1 MARKRRCVA
10 QVGSVRSPKVASR
23 GESWRDGASSGSAPF
38 FAGLFIRWL
47 LRGADLINFVVL
59 ASRSVFSGRRQEPRK
74 MEVLDSC
81 IREDYDLI
89 RRALTPPPDLPA
101 LSAGKDGN

>member
-1 MARKRRCVA
+1 
-10 QVGSVRSPKVASR
+10 
-23 GESWRDGASSGSAPF
+23 
-38 FAGLFIRWL
+38 
-47 LRGADLINFVVL
+47 
-59 ASRSVFSGRRQEPRK
+59 